1 MLGKV
6 RLTTCFF
13 RIFIRCTSL
22 YNLRHK
28 DLHPDVFT
36 HQNLITMHL
45 KTIGVQRPM
54 YKIELWLRSANADTA
69 EILRV
74 RMLDALS
81 DGETSKENTR
91 VKMPDFDFKKR
102 S

>member
-1 MLGKV
+1 
-6 RLTTCFF
+6 
-13 RIFIRCTSL
+13 
-22 YNLRHK
+22 
-28 DLHPDVFT
+28 
-36 HQNLITMHL
+36 
-45 KTIGVQRPM
+45 M